1 MSCNIQS
8 AVFFVRWKAN
18 FLGCQEANKN
28 QTHTVTLHQAAG
40 LSAIEMQQGT
50 ERDTGRVTET
60 GRQGERVPTWAAP
73 PPLPFPPLHNEV
85 GKDPLCIGLINS
97 YSSSAWHPG
106 NRSGF
111 ALGLIFRPVE
121 DSQSIRALFSLH
133 TTNFLDLPKKRTERE
148 GEWEGDWGRNRWH
161 RGRDGGKIRMRE
173 RGRERKGERGLGSLV
188 LQWFMMFR
196 ESDCLN

>member
-1 MSCNIQS
+1 MSSNIQS

-40 LSAIEMQQGT
+40 LSAGERQRGT
-50 ERDTGRVTET
+50 ERETGRVTET
-60 GRQGERVPTWAAP
+60 GRQGERVPRWPTWAP
-73 PPLPFPPLHNEV
+73 PHNEV

-121 DSQSIRALFSLH
+121 DSQSIRALFRLH
-133 TTNFLDLPKKRTERE
+133 TTNFLHLPKKQGGRERK
-148 GEWEGDWGRNRWH
+148 WEGDWGGNRWH
-161 RGRDGGKIRMRE
+161 RGRDGGKIRVRK
-173 RGRERKGERGLGSLV
+173 RGRERKGERG
-188 LQWFMMFR
+188 WAR
-196 ESDCLN
+196 